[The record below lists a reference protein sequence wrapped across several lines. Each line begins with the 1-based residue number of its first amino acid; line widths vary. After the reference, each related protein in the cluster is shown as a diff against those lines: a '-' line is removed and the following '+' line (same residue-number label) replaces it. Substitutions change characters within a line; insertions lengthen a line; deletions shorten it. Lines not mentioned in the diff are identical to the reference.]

1 METIQAV
8 IFDWGGVLIEDPAAE
23 LMRYCAEALDVPV
36 QEYIRVHLKF
46 EDDFVMGRI
55 SEGQFFSKVC
65 NELKKDMPKVESL
78 WSIAFE
84 KAYRPRE
91 DMFALA
97 DELQENGYATAVLSN
112 TEQPSVRYFYQKGYD
127 QIFNTA
133 VFSCLEGMKKP
144 DKRIYDLTVGRLGLA
159 AGECVF
165 TDDKREFV
173 AGATAAGL
181 RGIIF
186 ENTKQL
192 IKELNQLGVNTD

>member
-1 METIQAV
+1 VE
-8 IFDWGGVLIEDPAAE
+8 
-23 LMRYCAEALDVPV
+23 
-36 QEYIRVHLKF
+36 EYIRAHLKF
-46 EDDFVMGRI
+46 EDDFVTGRI
-55 SEGQFFSKVC
+55 SEEQFFSKVC
-65 NELKKDMPKVESL
+65 TELKKDKPAVESL

-127 QIFNTA
+127 QIFDTA

-165 TDDKREFV
+165 IDDKPEFV
-173 AGATAAGL
+173 AGAIAAGL
-181 RGIIF
+181 QGIVFKNIRA
-186 ENTKQL
+186 L
-192 IKELNQLGVNTD
+192 IKELSLLGVNTD

>member
-1 METIQAV
+1 METIEAV

-23 LMRYCAEALDVPV
+23 LMRYCADALDVPV
-36 QEYIRVHLKF
+36 EEYIRAHLRF
-46 EDDFVMGRI
+46 EDDFVTGKI
-55 SEGQFFSKVC
+55 SEEQFFSKVC
-65 NELKKDMPKVESL
+65 TELKKDKPAVESL

-112 TEQPSVRYFYQKGYD
+112 TEQPSIRYFYQKGYD
-127 QIFNTA
+127 QIFDTA

-165 TDDKREFV
+165 IDDKPEFV
-173 AGATAAGL
+173 AGAIAAGL
-181 RGIIF
+181 RGIVFKNIR
-186 ENTKQL
+186 ELTKKL
-192 IKELNQLGVNTD
+192 SLLGVNTD